1 MDFSSLGNV
10 IVKGVSDAFS
20 PASLVTGALSFLGGE
35 RRNQQQKEAAQA
47 ANTFSANQ
55 FATRYQ
61 TTVKDMQAAG
71 LNPMLAYQQGA
82 SGQPSGQMAQYQDTI
97 SPAVASFQAQNLQES
112 QAEANYGSA
121 AQARQNVKLMNE
133 TIIKTKQEV
142 ENLKTTNDQIEAVIK
157 NLGQQYNNLVDE
169 GNNLKVTN
177 KQIIATTSKLLKE
190 IPQIEAQ
197 TLREY
202 SQIALNNI
210 EGKYKEAATGL
221 AGAQT
226 GNVQADTQLKQLD
239 ITAAGDAGNFGRQFR
254 QYQPVLE
261 LLVRILGR

>member
-1 MDFSSLGNV
+1 MGLSSLGEV
-10 IVKGVSDAFS
+10 LVKGVSDAFS

-61 TTVKDMQAAG
+61 TTMKDMQAAG

-82 SGQPSGQMAQYQDTI
+82 SGQPSGLMAQYQDTI

-112 QAEANYGSA
+112 QQEANYGSA
-121 AQARQNVKLMNE
+121 SQARANVKLMNE
-133 TIIKTKQEV
+133 TVIKTKQEV
-142 ENLKTTNDQIEAVIK
+142 ENLKSTNDQIEAVIK

-169 GNNLKVTN
+169 GNNIKATN
-177 KQIIATTSKLLKE
+177 GQIKATTSKILKE
-190 IPQIEAQ
+190 IPQIDAQ
-197 TLREY
+197 TLRHY
-202 SQIALNNI
+202 SEIALNNI
-210 EGKYKEAATGL
+210 EGQYKT
-221 AGAQT
+221 AQT
-226 GNVQADTQLKQLD
+226 GVASAEGQLKGLD
-239 ITAAGDAGNFGRQFR
+239 VTAAKDAGNFGREFR

-261 LLVRILGR
+261 LLVKILGK

>member
-1 MDFSSLGNV
+1 MGMLDTLGEV
-10 IVKGVSDAFS
+10 VVKGFSEAFS

-61 TTVKDMQAAG
+61 TTMKDMQAAG

-112 QAEANYGSA
+112 QQEANYGSA
-121 AQARQNVKLMNE
+121 SQARANVRLMNE
-133 TIIKTKQEV
+133 TVTKTKQEV

-177 KQIIATTSKLLKE
+177 AQIKATTSKLLKE
-190 IPQIEAQ
+190 IPLIDAQ
-197 TLREY
+197 ALRQHAE
-202 SQIALNNI
+202 IALAAI
-210 EGKYKEAATGL
+210 EGDYKKSQTELNRYDIKAAES
-221 AGAQT
+221 
-226 GNVQADTQLKQLD
+226 
-239 ITAAGDAGNFGRQFR
+239 AGNFGRQFGQFR
-254 QYQPVLE
+254 PVIE
-261 LLVRILGR
+261 LLVDILKPRGGGITINK